1 MHFHLE
7 LSADPRIQTFD
18 FFKNIREYAYPGM
31 KILKSEVSI
40 QLHVGGLININ
51 LLLPSPTG
59 ATCLMKGKQLKY
71 KE

>member
-1 MHFHLE
+1 
-7 LSADPRIQTFD
+7 
-18 FFKNIREYAYPGM
+18 M